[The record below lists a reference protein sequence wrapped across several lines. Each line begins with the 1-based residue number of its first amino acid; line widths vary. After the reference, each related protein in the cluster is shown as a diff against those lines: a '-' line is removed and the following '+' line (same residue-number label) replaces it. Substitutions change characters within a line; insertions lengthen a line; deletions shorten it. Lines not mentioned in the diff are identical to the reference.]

1 MFRRSFFA
9 SLLAL
14 AALVAMLSALPPGSL
29 RVATPLAAGGEKL
42 NVILL
47 TVEST
52 RADLVRSDT
61 APHLL
66 SAAREGLSFRQHRSS
81 SGWTAP
87 NIVTLLTGLDAY
99 SQGINAAG
107 DTLPPGE
114 SRPLAALGAA
124 GWRVSGLQA
133 FMLIDQFQHLGLV
146 VESGAP
152 LQPWLAA
159 RVLQSKPFF
168 LWYHYLETHLPYAPS
183 TEFMPDWKKLLP
195 SGDAEA
201 EQRIRAVLTQP
212 AIPAGSVAF
221 QPSDRP
227 AIAALHEASL
237 RQFDAWFENFWRFF
251 NRSGLRDN
259 TILIV
264 TADHGDEHLER
275 GLVGHA
281 STTHR
286 AQLHEE
292 ITHLPLFIWLPKRL
306 GQAPAVIEGPT
317 DHRDVMPSLLA
328 WLGRSDWPAPLLAPD
343 PERPW
348 IAFSSGAGFAEADPL
363 QVQRYVAARIEGGW
377 KMHQVYEQEKVAESR
392 LYYLP
397 DDPGETRD
405 LSHDRPEIAQRMAAA
420 MLADFNA
427 RRKSLRG
434 TEAAQESAAAPR
446 WVRPAASGALRFRD
460 IGEEARLE
468 WSGDKAKRYV
478 LEYEAG
484 EGGLSLKGRLD
495 VDGTAK
501 DFGRI
506 DRDYWERYILPYGRV
521 RLRVGLAGQSD
532 AWSDWLELR
541 ALP

>member
-14 AALVAMLSALPPGSL
+14 AALAAIWSALPPGGL
-29 RVATPLAAGGEKL
+29 RMAAPLAASGKKL

-52 RADLVRSDT
+52 RADLVRPDT

-66 SAAREGLSFRQHRSS
+66 QAAEEGLSFRQHRSS

-99 SQGINAAG
+99 AQGVNAAG
-107 DTLPPGE
+107 DMLVAAKP
-114 SRPLAALGAA
+114 RPLVALSEA

-133 FMLIDQFQHLGLV
+133 FMLIDQFQHLGLI
-146 VESGAP
+146 VESGEP

-159 RVLQSKPFF
+159 RALEAKPFF
-168 LWYHYLETHLPYAPS
+168 LWYHYLETHLPYAP
-183 TEFMPDWKKLLP
+183 TAEFMPDWKKLLP
-195 SGDAEA
+195 ANDPEA
-201 EQRIRAVLTQP
+201 ERRIQAVLNQP
-212 AIPAGSVAF
+212 AIPAGTVAF
-221 QPSDRP
+221 QPTDRP
-227 AIAALHEASL
+227 AIIALHEASL

-292 ITHLPLFIWLPKRL
+292 ITHLPLFVWLPDSL
-306 GQAPAVIEGPT
+306 GETPRVIAEPT

-363 QVQRYVAARIEGGW
+363 QVQRFVAARIEGEW
-377 KMHQVYEQEKVAESR
+377 KMHQVYEREQVVESR
-392 LYYLP
+392 LYHLP
-397 DDPGETRD
+397 DDPGELRD
-405 LSHDRPEIAQRMAAA
+405 LSQERPDIAQRMAAA

-427 RRKSLRG
+427 RQKTQRG
-434 TEAAQESAAAPR
+434 ETVAEQAGAAPR
-446 WVRPAASGALRFRD
+446 WLRPAASGALRFQD

-468 WSGDKAKRYV
+468 WSGDKAQHYV

-495 VDGTAK
+495 VEGTSK

-521 RLRVGLAGQSD
+521 RLRVGLAGRDD

-541 ALP
+541 ALK